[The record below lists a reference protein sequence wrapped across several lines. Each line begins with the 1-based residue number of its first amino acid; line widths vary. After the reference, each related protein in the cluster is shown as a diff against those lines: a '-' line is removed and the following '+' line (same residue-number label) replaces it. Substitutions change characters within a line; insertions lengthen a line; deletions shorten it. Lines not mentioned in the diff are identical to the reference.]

1 MYMRMHTATD
11 QPKIREYQNFTKAR
25 AICKSCDRVS
35 PPSAVSPGD
44 LGPFRAAAGDLLP
57 VSDGIDPALCTQR
70 LHLARL
76 VSHTRVTWDTSHH

>member
-1 MYMRMHTATD
+1 MYTTTD
-11 QPKIREYQNFTKAR
+11 QPKIREYSLYQNFTKAR
-25 AICKSCDRVS
+25 ALQIVRSCVS
-35 PPSAVSPGD
+35 SVGGLITWH

-57 VSDGIDPALCTQR
+57 VSDGIDPSLYTQR